1 MRETHLAGIFVFM
14 DIYLVGGAVR
24 DELLGRAVK
33 ERDWVVVGATPE
45 AMKALG
51 YRQVGRDF
59 PVFLHPET
67 QEEYALARTERKTGP
82 GHTGFVC
89 HAGPEVTLEEDLLR
103 RDLTINAMA
112 RASDGTVIDPC
123 GGADDLQQ
131 RLLRHVSPAF
141 EEDPLRVFRVARFAA
156 QLPGFEVGSD
166 TLALMR
172 RMAVENQL
180 AQLSAERVWQ
190 ELSKALSCAAPERF
204 FDVLAQAGALSP
216 WLTEFE
222 GLVVGFPQILSDSL
236 LRFGSFGWLLDAAQ
250 MEALCQRLRAP
261 RRYQRL
267 AGLVAR
273 FGHGL
278 TLWRRAEPERV
289 LEALEAVGAFR
300 AGRDPESAL
309 RVVEACA
316 GVDLNTLRTLNKELA
331 AVTASAFQNRG
342 LTGRRLGEAI
352 AQARIDHIR
361 RAQRV

>member
-1 MRETHLAGIFVFM
+1 M

-24 DELLGRAVK
+24 DELLGRSVK
-33 ERDWVVVGATPE
+33 ERDWVVVGGTPE

-103 RDLTINAMA
+103 RDLTVNAMA
-112 RASDGTVIDPC
+112 RTPDGAVIDPF
-123 GGADDLQQ
+123 GGAADLQQ

-141 EEDPLRVFRVARFAA
+141 EEDPLRVFRVARFTA
-156 QLPGFEVGSD
+156 QLPEFEVAPD

-172 RMAVENQL
+172 RMAAENQL

-190 ELSKALSCAAPERF
+190 ELNKALSCAAPERF
-204 FDVLAQAGALSP
+204 FEVLAHSGALSP
-216 WLTEFE
+216 WLVELE
-222 GLVVGFPQILSDSL
+222 GLVIGFPPSLGDSL
-236 LRFGSFGWLLDAAQ
+236 LRFASLGWLLGSEQ
-250 MEALCQRLRAP
+250 MEALCQRLRTP

-267 AGLVAR
+267 SGLIAR
-273 FGHGL
+273 FGRGL
-278 TLWRRAEPERV
+278 AVWRRTRPERV
-289 LEALEAVGAFR
+289 VEALQGIGAFA

-316 GVDLNTLRTLNKELA
+316 DVDLEALRRLTDELA
-331 AVTASAFQNRG
+331 AVTASGFQNQG
-342 LTGRRLGEAI
+342 LAGKLLGEAI
-352 AQARIDHIR
+352 ARARIDLIR
-361 RAQRV
+361 GAQRA